1 MINLKILSTEE
12 LTYRTFRD
20 IQWLQADNF
29 YSTAEPKEQ
38 SWCYSS
44 SPEISTATS
53 YMFKLQGPSK
63 DGSHHVSQV
72 CTNHVD
78 VP

>member
-63 DGSHHVSQV
+63 DHITSLQYVRIM
-72 CTNHVD
+72 
-78 VP
+78 